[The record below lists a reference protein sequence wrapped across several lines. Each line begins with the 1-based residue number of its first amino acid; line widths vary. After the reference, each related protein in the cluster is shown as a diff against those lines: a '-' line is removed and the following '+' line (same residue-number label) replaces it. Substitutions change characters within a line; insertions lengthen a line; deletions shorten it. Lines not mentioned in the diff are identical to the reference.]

1 MATIVTRDTG
11 ATAVNRPLTNTELD
25 NNFINLN
32 TDVASA
38 LATSGVTAGS
48 YTNANITV
56 DTRGRVTA
64 ASNGTSGS
72 GGGGV
77 SFTGYTRT
85 SFTATA
91 GQTSFTATYTPTY
104 LEVYV
109 NGVLLNTTDY
119 TATTGTTVVLAT
131 ASVVGDLV
139 EVIAF
144 SVGTGLSGTAAA
156 GGVAYGL
163 GGTQFSTTAAGTTGQ
178 YLKSNGTSAP
188 TWATV
193 DALPTQTGN
202 SGKYLAT
209 NGTSAS
215 WASIASNLPI
225 FLNTGSTTN
234 ISVVQG
240 YFTVTLNSGSTTNIA
255 LT

>member
-38 LATSGVTAGS
+38 LGTSGVTAGT

-56 DTRGRVTA
+56 DNRGRVTD
-64 ASNGTSGS
+64 ASNGTSG

-91 GQTSFTATYTPTY
+91 SQTSFTVTYTPTY

-119 TATTGTTVVLAT
+119 TATSGTAVVLAT

-144 SVGTGLSGTAAA
+144 SVGTGLSGTATA

-163 GGTQFSTTAAGTTGQ
+163 GGTQFSTTAAGTSGQ

-215 WASIASNLPI
+215 WASIVSNLPI
-225 FLNTGSTTN
+225 VLNTGSTTN

-240 YFTVTLNSGSTTNIA
+240 YLTVTLNSGSTTNIA

>member
-56 DTRGRVTA
+56 DNRGRVTA
-64 ASNGTSGS
+64 ASNGT
-72 GGGGV
+72 GGGGGGGGA
-77 SFTGYTRT
+77 SFTDYART

-91 GQTSFTATYTPTY
+91 GQTTFSVTYTAGY

-119 TATTGTTVVLAT
+119 TATSGTAVVLAT

-144 SVGTGLSGTAAA
+144 SVG
-156 GGVAYGL
+156 
-163 GGTQFSTTAAGTTGQ
+163 
-178 YLKSNGTSAP
+178 
-188 TWATV
+188 
-193 DALPTQTGN
+193 N
-202 SGKYLAT
+202 SGGSVTSISATAPANPTSGNKWINTT
-209 NGTSAS
+209 NGIEYTYFTDVDSSQWIEIGPAS
-215 WASIASNLPI
+215 RYNLNTLPVL
-225 FLNTGSTTN
+225 LNTGLTTA
-234 ISVVQG
+234 ISVAQG
-240 YFTVTLNSGSTTNIA
+240 YFTVLSNAGQSTSIYITG
-255 LT
+255 